1 MKGYEAIYY
10 NNIPDR
16 LRVCSINNHWL
27 LHLPACIEANGPAC
41 NWWAFPLER
50 YCYEVKQAAT
60 SKSRIDMS
68 VANALVRIEQMN
80 AIRLFYSADLHCSH
94 PDSPDPTRYPLL
106 KDRIGCPDLH
116 EKLPL
121 SQQLRNRL
129 SAIAGEP
136 HITIEYFK
144 RCLLSKEVTI
154 GSKASQRDQEDNRKD
169 YFICYHG
176 SGGGCLFGTVYG
188 FMRVGDSGAIFA
200 LVRRWG
206 GVEADMEVHQ
216 ITYLRDNGPWDLVKA
231 KSIRC
236 LVGVIVELDHGHTGW
251 DTKMIIGALEE
262 VAIAGIEQQHVYR
275 RRP

>member
-27 LHLPACIEANGPAC
+27 LHLADSIEANGPAC
-41 NWWAFPLER
+41 YWWSFPLER

-60 SKSRIDMS
+60 SKSRIDTS
-68 VANALVRIEQMN
+68 VANVLVRIEQMN
-80 AIRLFYSADLHCSH
+80 IIRLLYSVDLFHPH
-94 PDSPDPTRYPLL
+94 PDCPDPTRYPLP
-106 KDRIGCPDLH
+106 KDRIGRPDLH

-121 SQQLRNRL
+121 SRQQQNRL
-129 SAIAGEP
+129 SAMVGEP

-154 GSKASQRDQEDNRKD
+154 GSEASQRDQEDNRKD
-169 YFICYHG
+169 CFICYHG

-200 LVRRWG
+200 LVRRWE

-216 ITYLRDNGPWDLVKA
+216 ITYLHNNGPWDLVKA

-236 LVGVIVELDHGHTGW
+236 LVGVIVELDHGHRGRN
-251 DTKMIIGALEE
+251 TKMIIGALEE
-262 VAIAGIEQQHVYR
+262 VAIAGIEQ
-275 RRP
+275 